1 MGPRRLLWQVY
12 PFFVLTL
19 VTAVLAVLWQATAA
33 WRRFYE
39 NEVAADLLA
48 RAQILETRMGP
59 SLLGAPAELDL
70 LCKRLGEQTQTRL
83 TVMDPAGRVLGDSD
97 HDPQTMDNHATR
109 PEMAA
114 ALAGETGRSMRYS
127 DTLRRHMLYVAV
139 PVRRDGALVAVVRT
153 SLPLRAIDAALR
165 AGYGSMAAGVLIVLG
180 LGAGA
185 SFLLVG
191 TLTRPLADMRL
202 AADRFARGDLAARV
216 PEPRSAELGALA
228 RALNGMAVQLD
239 TRLREIV
246 RQRNEQ
252 EAVLSSMVEGVVAVD
267 DAERVLD
274 LNQAAT
280 RLLGVEAASARG
292 RSVQEVVRNT
302 ELQHLVAGILA
313 EAPGPAETA
322 FVLHGD
328 EDRFIQ
334 AHGAVLRDP
343 AGRRIGAVVV
353 LNDVTR
359 LKRLE
364 QVRRDF
370 VANVSH
376 ELKTPITAL
385 KGCLE
390 TLADGAVSDPD
401 QERRFVDIMVRH
413 ADRLEAIVEDLLSL
427 SRLEHEEERGRVPLE
442 PAAVQPVLLAAAQT
456 CAGRAAEKR
465 IEVRVECPDDLRAA
479 VNAPLLEQA
488 VVNLID
494 NAVKNS
500 EPGTAVRVSARL
512 VEGRATI
519 RVADQGCGIEKRHLS
534 RIFERFYRVDQA
546 RSRTLG
552 GTGLGLA
559 IVKHIALV
567 HGGQVGVESTP
578 GAGSTFS
585 IALPAL
591 PPAG

>member
-1 MGPRRLLWQVY
+1 
-12 PFFVLTL
+12 
-19 VTAVLAVLWQATAA
+19 
-33 WRRFYE
+33 
-39 NEVAADLLA
+39 
-48 RAQILETRMGP
+48 
-59 SLLGAPAELDL
+59 
-70 LCKRLGEQTQTRL
+70 
-83 TVMDPAGRVLGDSD
+83 
-97 HDPQTMDNHATR
+97 
-109 PEMAA
+109 
-114 ALAGETGRSMRYS
+114 
-127 DTLRRHMLYVAV
+127 MLYVAV

-185 SFLLVG
+185 SFLRVG